1 MQMPL
6 QKLSPRLVPQPLSI
20 CAPRGRWTRAAAP
33 RHPETVASMETAAPF
48 APRCAVVL
56 RELEPEARRR
66 YVTMLANRNVES
78 RQDGDA
84 WVANL
89 RILAPGVDAP
99 ALAEKPAA
107 KPKPPLRDR
116 LARAIKSDE
125 GPPDVASINTLA
137 YPRFASLVWRAVGTS
152 PTAEVK
158 PLPWLM
164 RCAESIYDAR
174 YKRDAAALQKNVDV
188 DRFPEFVIACLM
200 RESGVDGIV
209 EKKCWALLCSA
220 EHHRIHNKEA
230 EVFGRF
236 LAETWDAD
244 ALLFYLRCRHEVMRA
259 TKTTLGARWAP
270 GEAARQDVVALS
282 PCDVQRV
289 ARNVW
294 REHSEELVDAVEAFR
309 ESHGRLEAAQFLDI
323 AVGQYVRA
331 RDDVSPDVA
340 DLVEAEADALVS
352 DVALS
357 EEVVG
362 EIRGEVVDF
371 LRTATVGDDEATRLA
386 EVRGEAA
393 ALVDALAAYAAEHAG
408 LAGE

>member
-1 MQMPL
+1 
-6 QKLSPRLVPQPLSI
+6 
-20 CAPRGRWTRAAAP
+20 
-33 RHPETVASMETAAPF
+33 METAAPF

-107 KPKPPLRDR
+107 KAKPPLRER

-209 EKKCWALLCSA
+209 EKKCWAILCSA

-259 TKTTLGARWAP
+259 TKCTLGARWAP
-270 GEAARQDVVALS
+270 GEHAARQEVVVLS
-282 PCDVQRV
+282 PSDVQRV

-309 ESHGRLEAAQFLDI
+309 ESTGRLEAAQFLDI

-331 RDDVSPDVA
+331 RDDVSPDVT
-340 DLVEAEADALVS
+340 DLLEAEADALVS
-352 DVALS
+352 DVALAP
-357 EEVVG
+357 EVVG

-371 LRTATVGDDEATRLA
+371 LRTATVGDDAATRLA

>member
-1 MQMPL
+1 
-6 QKLSPRLVPQPLSI
+6 
-20 CAPRGRWTRAAAP
+20 
-33 RHPETVASMETAAPF
+33 METAAPF

-107 KPKPPLRDR
+107 KAKPPLRER

-174 YKRDAAALQKNVDV
+174 YKRDAAALQKNMDV

-200 RESGVDGIV
+200 RESGVDCIV
-209 EKKCWALLCSA
+209 EKKCWAILCSA
-220 EHHRIHNKEA
+220 EHHRVHNKEA

-244 ALLFYLRCRHEVMRA
+244 ALHV
-259 TKTTLGARWAP
+259 
-270 GEAARQDVVALS
+270 
-282 PCDVQRV
+282 
-289 ARNVW
+289 
-294 REHSEELVDAVEAFR
+294 
-309 ESHGRLEAAQFLDI
+309 GR
-323 AVGQYVRA
+323 
-331 RDDVSPDVA
+331 
-340 DLVEAEADALVS
+340 
-352 DVALS
+352 
-357 EEVVG
+357 
-362 EIRGEVVDF
+362 
-371 LRTATVGDDEATRLA
+371 
-386 EVRGEAA
+386 
-393 ALVDALAAYAAEHAG
+393 
-408 LAGE
+408 